1 MMMAVLDPQLPT
13 IASQGPDSHEYPLS
27 ATALLAA
34 IIDSSDDAIISK
46 DLNGIIT
53 SWNKGAERVFGY
65 TAEETIGRS
74 VTMLIPPERL
84 KEEPKILER
93 LRRGERVDHFETIRV
108 RKDGT
113 LINISLTI
121 SPIRDTQG
129 RIVGASKIARDIT
142 DRKHAETSLKTQAER
157 LRLLWEAAGVLLS
170 ADDPDAMLRQLFA
183 RIGPHINADT
193 YFNYMVNESGD
204 ALRLASCVGI
214 SVETARKISRL
225 EFGTAVCGTVAVQR
239 RPIVA
244 THIQSSDD
252 PKVQLVKSF
261 GIRSY
266 ACNPLIVDN
275 VLLGTLSFASR
286 SRDQFDP
293 DEFEFLQTICHYV
306 AVAYERLRLLDR
318 LKEAD
323 RRKDEFLAT
332 LAHELR
338 NPLAPIR
345 NAVRV
350 QRLKGTNEPEMRW
363 SWEVIDR
370 QVEHLTRL
378 IDDLLDLS
386 RITRNKLELRRQR
399 VELAEVINGAVES
412 SRPAIEQCGHQLT
425 VTLPTEP
432 VYLNADLVRLA
443 QVFLNLLN
451 NAAKYT
457 EGKGHIWLTAEV
469 RDQESGLRG
478 QESGIGDS
486 SRPARE
492 VVVRVK
498 DTGVGIPP
506 EKLPHLFEI
515 FFQVDRSLER
525 SQGGL
530 GIGLSL
536 VRRLVELHG
545 GRVEVES
552 DGVGKGSEFIVYL
565 PVLVERPHSKAPFIS
580 SNNDPIPMPAVRR
593 ILVVDD
599 NRDSADSLA
608 MLLRLIGHEV
618 RTAYDGVEGVEAAE
632 RYRPEIILLD
642 IGMPKLNGHDA
653 CRRIREQA
661 WSEDMVLIALTGW
674 GQDEDRRLTAEA
686 GFDAHLIKPVD
697 PTVLTELA
705 ASMRSA
711 RVD

>member
-1 MMMAVLDPQLPT
+1 MAVLDPQLPIIT
-13 IASQGPDSHEYPLS
+13 GEGKDSRDYPLGV
-27 ATALLAA
+27 AALLAA
-34 IIDSSDDAIISK
+34 IINSSDDAIISK

-363 SWEVIDR
+363 SRDVIDR

-399 VELAEVINGAVES
+399 VDLADVINGAVES

-425 VTLPTEP
+425 VTLPSEP

-457 EGKGHIWLTAEV
+457 EGKGQIWLTAEV
-469 RDQESGLRG
+469 RDQGFGAKS

-486 SRPARE
+486 DRPSRE

-545 GRVEVES
+545 GRVEVQS

-565 PVLVERPHSKAPFIS
+565 PVLVEQQHSNSPFKFTNNGPIS
-580 SNNDPIPMPAVRR
+580 TPAARR

-608 MLLRLIGHEV
+608 VLLRLVGHEV

-653 CRRIREQA
+653 CRRIRAQK
-661 WSEDMVLIALTGW
+661 WSENMVLIALTGW
-674 GQDEDRRLTAEA
+674 GQEEDRRLTAEA
-686 GFDAHLIKPVD
+686 GFDAHMVKPID
-697 PTVLTELA
+697 PTMLTELT
-705 ASMRSA
+705 ASLRTI
-711 RVD
+711 RVN